1 MAESNRL
8 TQRKIDT
15 AKPVDKAYK
24 LYDGGGLFLFVHP
37 AGGKYWR
44 LKYRYGGREKVLA
57 IGVYPVVTLK
67 AARDAAFEA
76 KRQLHDGVDP
86 AAVKR
91 SEKQA
96 ARAAAG
102 GQGISDLG
110 AAWYESRVGK
120 LAKNTL
126 DGDRASLAHINEFF
140 RKNADINAITALDMS
155 EFVEWLN
162 AKNIPARAARVM
174 QIAEAVWDY
183 AVRKGVIISDRR
195 NPVETAKGLLTPY
208 QSKPEPHLSES
219 ELPLFFYSLLKDEKI
234 TALAKY
240 LVLLTAL
247 IAPRN
252 GSIVASRWENVD
264 FERKVW
270 FIPGENMKM
279 RNDFLI
285 PLSDW
290 SVELLSE
297 LHKVTGRHEF
307 LFPAMRDDSISG
319 SVGIKLGHQ
328 AIKRCG
334 YDGRHPGK
342 SNATMHGFR
351 HLMTNI
357 CLVNGKDILTM
368 DLALGHVSKSALK
381 RAGFSSLP
389 HYLTAQEFQFT
400 ERRELAQWYSDYLRV
415 RYDSAVARLEAE
427 GVTDYFGN
435 WKMFQQKWLEE

>member
-15 AKPVDKAYK
+15 AKPGDKAYK

-44 LKYRYGGREKVLA
+44 LKYRYGGREKVLS

-76 KRQLHDGVDP
+76 KRQLYDGIDP
-86 AAVKR
+86 GALKR
-91 SEKQA
+91 SAKQA
-96 ARAAAG
+96 ARVAAG
-102 GQGISDLG
+102 GQSMVNLG

-140 RKNADINAITALDMS
+140 RKNTDINAITALDMS

-162 AKNIPARAARVM
+162 AKNIPARATRVM

-183 AVRKGVIISDRR
+183 AVRKGIVISDRR
-195 NPVETAKGLLTPY
+195 NPVETAKGLLTSY
-208 QSKPEPHLSES
+208 QSKPEAHLAEG
-219 ELPLFFYSLLKDEKI
+219 ELALFFYSLLKDERI

-247 IAPRN
+247 IAPRS

-264 FERKVW
+264 LDRKVW
-270 FIPGENMKM
+270 LMPGEDMKM

-290 SVELLSE
+290 SVALLSE
-297 LHKVTGRHEF
+297 LREVTGRHEF
-307 LFPAMRDDSISG
+307 VFPAMRNDSVSG
-319 SVGIKLGHQ
+319 TVGVKLGHQ

-334 YDGRHPGK
+334 YDGRHAGK

-389 HYLTAQEFQFT
+389 HYLTAQEFRFN
-400 ERRELAQWYSDYLRV
+400 ERRELAQWYSDYLR
-415 RYDSAVARLEAE
+415 RYYDQAVARLHGE
-427 GVTDYFGN
+427 GITDFFGN
-435 WKMFQQKWLEE
+435 WKMFYQD